1 MERRFLPLPGKAH
14 STQIFDQLL
23 PAAFAIAAT
32 LIANALVSAITAF
45 DNATS
50 SRLLLFLIVAAT
62 AYAIAHFFISLYSQ
76 SVQAIFVLTEFHARL
91 PDRSTTPIRC
101 SAISPLPDHP
111 DLPEIKSPP

>member
-1 MERRFLPLPGKAH
+1 MERSFLPLLGNVD

-32 LIANALVSAITAF
+32 LIANALVSAIAAF

-62 AYAIAHFFISLYSQ
+62 AYAVAHFFISLYSQ

-91 PDRSTTPIRC
+91 PDKSTLPLRC
-101 SAISPLPDHP
+101 SGLSPLPDHP
-111 DLPEIKSPP
+111 GLSELK